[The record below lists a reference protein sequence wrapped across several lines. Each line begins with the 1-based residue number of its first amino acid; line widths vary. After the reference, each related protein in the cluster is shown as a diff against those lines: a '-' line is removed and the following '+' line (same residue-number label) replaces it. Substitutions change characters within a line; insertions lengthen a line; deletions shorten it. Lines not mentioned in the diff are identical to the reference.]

1 MLVVALESKSNL
13 ENWIKLLE
21 HLLETRKK
29 IGMKY
34 VISES
39 FAPVRIGAQQ
49 VKGSIVFDSIHYQ
62 LARQIE
68 KCLRAQRD
76 LSNNVPYDT
85 LTIKESNIIGDLLSD
100 LRNLIG
106 DKVKQEV
113 INNLKSNYVSNQVFF
128 HLLIFMLKEGE

>member
-1 MLVVALESKSNL
+1 LVVALENKSNL

-34 VISES
+34 VVSES

-68 KCLRAQRD
+68 KWLRAQRD
-76 LSNNVPYDT
+76 LSNIVPYDT
-85 LTIKESNIIGDLLSD
+85 LTINESNNIGDLLSD
-100 LRNLIG
+100 LCNLIG
-106 DKVKQEV
+106 YKEKQEV
-113 INNLKSNYVSNQVFF
+113 INNLKSNYISNTG
-128 HLLIFMLKEGE
+128 IFPSADIYVKRR